1 MWEPQVSIRLLQ
13 SRKAF
18 VPFKILLIGD
28 SRLSGF
34 HQLIINELHD
44 RHAWDIHVDTLV
56 FPGADIQ
63 GTVDNTLDRK
73 LLKEFEAMTGLKQII
88 DQPTRYARNNT
99 TIDLIFTNSEHISN
113 HGTLNL
119 NISDHEIIYITIER
133 KRKNNLT

>member
-1 MWEPQVSIRLLQ
+1 MQ

-44 RHAWDIHVDTLV
+44 KHAWDIHVDTLV

-63 GTVDNTLDRK
+63 GTVDKTL
-73 LLKEFEAMTGLKQII
+73 ENIGCE
-88 DQPTRYARNNT
+88 YY
-99 TIDLIFTNSEHISN
+99 DLIYVATGVNELS
-113 HGTLNL
+113 
-119 NISDHEIIYITIER
+119 Y
-133 KRKNNLT
+133 KRKYKTIVPVFTYRYGRPFVPRGRME